1 MNNLHRLQTA
11 VALFRQFKTPAKVA
25 KYLND
30 VGVQGAEERSLTFGP
45 DILAGVASTA
55 LDLDSRGVSV
65 IFGGEAEYPEQ
76 LKSLR
81 NAPEILFIWGNKDL
95 LRSASVGMCGSRKAT
110 ERGLAAA
117 RKCGG
122 AIALSGLT
130 IVSGYATGVDTETHL
145 GALES
150 GGTTIIV
157 LAEGIM
163 HFKRKRNFI
172 NVEFDASHV
181 LVVSQFAPMQP
192 WNVGAAMT
200 RNALIYG
207 LGKAL
212 VVIEAGDTGGTLQAG
227 LGALAANK
235 PVLAL
240 GFESDTPNG
249 NKILIE
255 KGAIEVSTSMQ
266 LGNIIH
272 AIQTV
277 DVDKPVTAQQLTL
290 I

>member
-11 VALFRQFKTPAKVA
+11 VALFQQFKTPAKVS

-30 VGVQGAEERSLTFGP
+30 IGAERALELLPTFDP
-45 DILAGVASTA
+45 EILAGAAKTSQE
-55 LDLDSRGVSV
+55 LENRGVSV
-65 IFGGEAEYPEQ
+65 IFGGEAEYPDQ
-76 LKSLR
+76 LKRLR
-81 NAPEILFIWGNKDL
+81 NAPEVLFVWVNKEL
-95 LRSASVGMCGSRKAT
+95 LHSASVGMCGSRRAT
-110 ERGLAAA
+110 ERGLTAA

-130 IVSGYATGVDTETHL
+130 IVSGYATGVDSETHL

-163 HFKRKRNFI
+163 HFKRKRSFA
-172 NVEFDASHV
+172 NVQFDDSHV
-181 LVVSQFAPMQP
+181 LVISQFAPTQP

-212 VVIEAGDTGGTLQAG
+212 VVIEAGETGGTLQAG

-240 GFESDTPNG
+240 GFESETPEG
-249 NKILIE
+249 NLILIE
-255 KGAIEVSTSMQ
+255 KGAIRVSTSLQ
-266 LGNIIH
+266 LGNLIH

-277 DVDKPVTAQQLTL
+277 DIDTPVTAQQLTL